1 MPAVLQTAVI
11 LPLVKRDHRHSGRF
25 PYLYHLS
32 PCGSGGRMR
41 GWSGGECEVALF
53 VPRGVLKD
61 DPAQLANAARVD
73 TCGVRFPRW

>member
-1 MPAVLQTAVI
+1 
-11 LPLVKRDHRHSGRF
+11 
-25 PYLYHLS
+25 
-32 PCGSGGRMR
+32 MR